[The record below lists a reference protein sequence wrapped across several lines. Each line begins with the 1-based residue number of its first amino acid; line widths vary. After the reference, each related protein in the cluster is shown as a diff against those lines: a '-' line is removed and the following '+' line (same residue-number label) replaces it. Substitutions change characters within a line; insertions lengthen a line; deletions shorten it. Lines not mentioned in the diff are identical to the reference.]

1 MRCLQCGVYNAVSKT
16 PRSSLPHH
24 PIPPNPKNQSAM
36 LSLNK
41 PNHFP
46 MTFSRPTPILCLL
59 TILYLACL
67 CPPHRGFAQDS
78 QAKTSPTPA
87 QPFQPETFQNK
98 NLVAW
103 CIVPFDSQK
112 RTPEQRAEMLEQLGI
127 KRLAYDYRAEHIP
140 TFEEE
145 ILTMKKHGIE
155 MTAWWFPTVLNDE
168 AKLILQLIQK
178 HQIHPQLW
186 VTGGGDPNMNEEQTK
201 AFIETEV
208 RRIREIAAAA
218 DQAGCKVALYNHG
231 GWYGEPENQIRL
243 LQAINMPNVGIVYN
257 LHHAHHQLDR
267 LDDILA
273 KIKPYLLA
281 INLNGM
287 ENDGERI
294 GKKILPIG
302 QGSRDKE
309 VLERIGKMGFDGP
322 VGILNHT
329 DLDAALRLKENLD
342 GLKKLTA
349 DLSPSK

>member
-1 MRCLQCGVYNAVSKT
+1 
-16 PRSSLPHH
+16 
-24 PIPPNPKNQSAM
+24 M
-36 LSLNK
+36 LSINTPQYFL
-41 PNHFP
+41 
-46 MTFSRPTPILCLL
+46 MTNSFSITLQRRTPILRLLAIFCLVFPL
-59 TILYLACL
+59 LSNAA
-67 CPPHRGFAQDS
+67 FAQDS
-78 QAKTSPTPA
+78 QTKPSPNSA
-87 QPFQPETFQNK
+87 QPFQPNTFQNK

-112 RTPEQRAEMLEQLGI
+112 RSPEQRAEMLDQLGI
-127 KRLAYDYRAEHIP
+127 KRLAYDYRAEHVP

-201 AFIETEV
+201 AFIEAEV
-208 RRIREIAAAA
+208 RRIREIATAA

-231 GWYGEPENQIRL
+231 GWYGEPDNQIRL

-267 LDDILA
+267 LDEILA

-302 QGSRDKE
+302 QGNRDKE

-349 DLSPSK
+349 ELSPNQ